1 MLSVIWPFNS
11 IGMSILLKILLLP
24 ITLLYSLLS
33 MIRNLLY
40 DLGILR
46 SKLFDFPVI
55 SIGNLSVGGTGKTP
69 HIEYVLNE
77 LKGRYKMAVLSRGY
91 MRKTKG
97 FRIVGPED
105 NATTVGDEPFQIY
118 RKFKNVIVAV
128 DEKRKRGIQ
137 KLKELNQAPKLILLD
152 DAFQHRAVKPG
163 LNILL
168 TDYTKPYT
176 DDLPLPS
183 GRLRESRRGARRA
196 DLIVVTK
203 SPEVLSP
210 LEIRRLISII
220 NPEPYQKVFFSY
232 IEYQQFIP
240 LNLAAQNI
248 VEQGKSLGKYSIV
261 LVSAIANSKPL
272 LLHLKRHTRDVKSLP
287 YRDHHYFTTKDY
299 DEIKKTFNDVFSNKK
314 AIVITEKDAVK
325 IDLEQFEEIPL
336 FVLPIK
342 IKFHEQGELD
352 FISEI
357 KEHVRSYTKSI

>member
-1 MLSVIWPFNS
+1 MRF
-11 IGMSILLKILLLP
+11 LLKILLLP
-24 ITLLYSLLS
+24 ITLLYSLIS
-33 MIRNLLY
+33 MFRNLLY

-46 SKLFDFPVI
+46 SKSFDFPVI

-91 MRKTKG
+91 KRKTSG
-97 FRIVGPED
+97 FRIVGAD
-105 NATTVGDEPFQIY
+105 DDVTTVGDEPYQIFK
-118 RKFKNVIVAV
+118 KFKNVIVAV
-128 DEKRKRGIQ
+128 DEKRRRGIE
-137 KLKELNQAPKLILLD
+137 KLKELNIPPKLILLD
-152 DAFQHRAVKPG
+152 DAYQHRAVKPG

-176 DDLPLPS
+176 DDMPLPS
-183 GRLRESRRGARRA
+183 GRLRESRRGAKRA
-196 DLIVVTK
+196 DIIVVTK

-210 LEIRRLISII
+210 LEIRRLVSIM
-220 NPEPYQKVFFSY
+220 NPEPYQKVFFSF
-232 IEYQQFIP
+232 IEYQNFVP
-240 LNLAAQNI
+240 LNDAARRVIDQW
-248 VEQGKSLGKYSIV
+248 KSLGKYSII
-261 LVSAIANSKPL
+261 LVSAIANSNPL
-272 LLHLKRHTRDVKSLP
+272 LLHLKRHTTDVKSLP
-287 YRDHHYFTTKDY
+287 YRDHHFFTPKDY
-299 DEIKKTFNDVFSNKK
+299 EEIKQTFNDLFSNKK

-342 IKFHEQGELD
+342 IKFHEHGELD